1 MELGTLEPDPGNAG
15 GGKSER
21 AINPPEFPGRIF
33 FSSLFLAKEIFME
46 QTKQPEASLAIQVL
60 PKTAGGDEVI
70 RIVDAV
76 ISYLKSTGLPVFVGP
91 FETTLE
97 GDFDRLWEIAGECQ
111 RICLREG
118 AQGVSA
124 YIKTAYNPNAR
135 GWSIEKKVAKHH
147 G

>member
-1 MELGTLEPDPGNAG
+1 
-15 GGKSER
+15 
-21 AINPPEFPGRIF
+21 
-33 FSSLFLAKEIFME
+33 ME
-46 QTKQPEASLAIQVL
+46 QAKQPEASIAIQVL
-60 PKTAGGDEVI
+60 PKTADGEEVL

-76 ISYLKSTGLPVFVGP
+76 IAYLKGTGLPVFVGP

-118 AQGVSA
+118 AGGVSA
-124 YIKTAYNPNAR
+124 YIKTACNPKA
-135 GWSIEKKVAKHH
+135 GVWSIEKKVARHH